1 MAGDRLLVTC
11 QLNQI
16 DISGHNSPNYESP
29 LRFKNSWA
37 CSLVSKNNFIIFETI
52 NIRILLKSEN
62 QSNMTSSFLKQ
73 AMEGNKNAI
82 LKQQI
87 ICQYITEG
95 DSSIT
100 DLSKAIN
107 LSVPTV
113 TKLIGELIEE
123 GFVHNF
129 GEQGTAGGRR
139 PNIYGLNPYAG
150 YFIGVE
156 LRKDSVALAV
166 INFKGQLIDEKN
178 ISFSMSNDPRS
189 LDQLC
194 EVIQNFIRT
203 HKIAHDKILAAT
215 VNISGRVNSQ
225 TGYSYSYFFVEEQPL
240 TLLLEERLG
249 CTIYIEN
256 DTRAATYGE
265 YMYGGAHNEQTML
278 YINASWG
285 LGLGMIIDGKIFY
298 GKSGFA
304 GEFGHFPLLDNEI
317 ICRCGKRGCLETGAS
332 GSAMHRIFLEK
343 LRQGSVSMLSGKFN
357 KGEEITLNDILS
369 ALHKED
375 VLAIEVLESV
385 GHTLGKA
392 VAGLINMFNPETI
405 IIGGTL
411 SVAKEYL
418 MLPVR
423 NAVNK
428 YSLMLVNKDTLIRP
442 STLGERAG
450 VLGACLLAR
459 SKSLGLF

>member
-1 MAGDRLLVTC
+1 MCIRDR
-11 QLNQI
+11 
-16 DISGHNSPNYESP
+16 Y
-29 LRFKNSWA
+29 
-37 CSLVSKNNFIIFETI
+37 
-52 NIRILLKSEN
+52 IL
-62 QSNMTSSFLKQ
+62 
-73 AMEGNKNAI
+73 
-82 LKQQI
+82 
-87 ICQYITEG
+87 CG

-100 DLSKAIN
+100 DLSKAVN

-113 TKLIGELIEE
+113 TKLIGELIDE

-150 YFIGVE
+150 YFIGVDI
-156 LRKDSVALAV
+156 RKDSVVMAA
-166 INFKGQLIDEKN
+166 INFKGQLIDETTVA
-178 ISFSMSNDPRS
+178 FRMDNDPHS
-189 LDQLC
+189 LDKLC
-194 EVIQNFIRT
+194 EVILNFVRS
-203 HKIAHDKILAAT
+203 HKITRDKVLAIG

-240 TLLLEERLG
+240 TMLLEERLG
-249 CTIYIEN
+249 TTVYIEN

-265 YMYGGAHNEQTML
+265 YMYGDAHNEQTML

-298 GKSGFA
+298 GKSGFS

-332 GSAMHRIFLEK
+332 GSALHRIFLEK
-343 LRQGSVSMLSGKFN
+343 LRQGRVSMLSEKFK
-357 KGEEITLNDILS
+357 KGVEITLNDILD
-369 ALHKED
+369 ALLKED
-375 VLAIEVLESV
+375 VLAIEVLDSV

-392 VAGLINMFNPETI
+392 IAGLINMFNPEMI
-405 IIGGTL
+405 VIGGTL

-428 YSLMLVNKDTLIRP
+428 YS
-442 STLGERAG
+442 
-450 VLGACLLAR
+450 CLLYTSPSPR
-459 SKSLGLF
+459 D

>member
-1 MAGDRLLVTC
+1 MLLLFGENLIDSLLV
-11 QLNQI
+11 
-16 DISGHNSPNYESP
+16 
-29 LRFKNSWA
+29 
-37 CSLVSKNNFIIFETI
+37 VNFTS
-52 NIRILLKSEN
+52 NKTGEN
-62 QSNMTSSFLKQ
+62 KINMTNSFLKQ
-73 AMEGNKNAI
+73 ATEGNKNAI

-87 ICQYITEG
+87 ICQYISGG

-100 DLSKAIN
+100 DLSKAVN

-113 TKLIGELIEE
+113 TKLLAELIEE

-150 YFIGVE
+150 YFIGVDI
-156 LRKDSVALAV
+156 RKDSVEMAV
-166 INFKGQLIDEKN
+166 VNFKGQLIDQTTVE
-178 ISFSMSNDPRS
+178 FRMDNDPRS
-189 LDQLC
+189 LDRLC
-194 EVIQNFIRT
+194 EAILGFIST
-203 HKIAHDKILAAT
+203 HKIAQEKVLAVG

-225 TGYSYSYFFVEEQPL
+225 AGYSYSYFFVEEQPL
-240 TLLLEERLG
+240 TMLLEERLG
-249 CTIYIEN
+249 STVYIEN

-265 YMYGGAHNEQTML
+265 YMYDDAHNEQTML
-278 YINASWG
+278 YVNASWG
-285 LGLGMIIDGKIFY
+285 LGLGMIIDGKVFY
-298 GKSGFA
+298 GKSGFS

-343 LRQGSVSMLSGKFN
+343 LRQGRVSMLSEKFN
-357 KGEEITLNDILS
+357 KGEEIALSDILA
-369 ALHKED
+369 ALLKED
-375 VLAIEVLESV
+375 VLAIEVLDAV

-392 VAGLINMFNPETI
+392 IAGLINMFNPEMI
-405 IIGGTL
+405 VIGGTL

-428 YSLMLVNKDTLIRP
+428 YSLMLVNKDTQIKL
-442 STLGERAG
+442 SSLGERAG
-450 VLGACLLAR
+450 VMGACLLAR

>member
-1 MAGDRLLVTC
+1 
-11 QLNQI
+11 
-16 DISGHNSPNYESP
+16 
-29 LRFKNSWA
+29 
-37 CSLVSKNNFIIFETI
+37 
-52 NIRILLKSEN
+52 
-62 QSNMTSSFLKQ
+62 MTNSFLKL
-73 AMEGNKNAI
+73 ATEGNKNAI

-87 ICQYITEG
+87 ICQYILCG

-100 DLSKAIN
+100 DLSKAVN

-113 TKLIGELIEE
+113 TKLIGELIDE

-150 YFIGVE
+150 YFIGVDI
-156 LRKDSVALAV
+156 RKDSVVMAA
-166 INFKGQLIDEKN
+166 INFKGQLIDETTVA
-178 ISFSMSNDPRS
+178 FQMDNDPHS
-189 LDQLC
+189 LDKLC
-194 EVIQNFIRT
+194 EVILNFVRS
-203 HKIAHDKILAAT
+203 HKITRDKVLAIG

-225 TGYSYSYFFVEEQPL
+225 TGYSYFFVEEQPL
-240 TLLLEERLG
+240 TMLLEERLG
-249 CTIYIEN
+249 TTVYIEN

-265 YMYGGAHNEQTML
+265 YMYGDAHNEQTML

-298 GKSGFA
+298 GKSGFS

-332 GSAMHRIFLEK
+332 GSALHRIFLEK
-343 LRQGSVSMLSGKFN
+343 LRQGRVSMLSEKFK
-357 KGEEITLNDILS
+357 KGVEITLNDILD
-369 ALHKED
+369 ALLKED
-375 VLAIEVLESV
+375 VLAIEVLDSV

-392 VAGLINMFNPETI
+392 IAGLINMFNPEMI
-405 IIGGTL
+405 VIGGTL

-428 YSLMLVNKDTLIRP
+428 YSLMLVNKDTQIKL
-442 STLGERAG
+442 SALGERAG
-450 VLGACLLAR
+450 VMGACLLAR
-459 SKSLGLF
+459 SKSLGLL

>member
-1 MAGDRLLVTC
+1 
-11 QLNQI
+11 
-16 DISGHNSPNYESP
+16 
-29 LRFKNSWA
+29 
-37 CSLVSKNNFIIFETI
+37 
-52 NIRILLKSEN
+52 
-62 QSNMTSSFLKQ
+62 MTSSFLKQ
-73 AMEGNKNAI
+73 ATEGNKNAI

-87 ICQYITEG
+87 ICQYIFCG

-100 DLSKAIN
+100 DLSKAVN

-113 TKLIGELIEE
+113 TKLIGELIDE

-150 YFIGVE
+150 YFVGVD
-156 LRKDSVALAV
+156 LRKDSVMMAV
-166 INFKGQLIDEKN
+166 INFKGQLIDETTVD
-178 ISFSMSNDPRS
+178 FLMDNDPRS
-189 LDQLC
+189 LDRLC
-194 EVIQNFIRT
+194 DVIQNFIRAR
-203 HKIAHDKILAAT
+203 KIARDKVLAVG

-240 TLLLEERLG
+240 TMLLEERLG
-249 CTIYIEN
+249 TTVYIEN

-265 YMYGGAHNEQTML
+265 YMYGDAHSEKTML

-298 GKSGFA
+298 GKSGFS

-343 LRQGSVSMLSGKFN
+343 LKEGRVSMLSEKYK
-357 KGEEITLNDILS
+357 KGEEITLNDILA
-369 ALHKED
+369 ALLKED
-375 VLAIEVLESV
+375 VLAIEILESV

-392 VAGLINMFNPETI
+392 IAGLINMFNPEVI
-405 IIGGTL
+405 VIGGTL

-423 NAVNK
+423 NAINK
-428 YSLMLVNKDTLIRP
+428 YSLMLVNKDTQIKL
-442 STLGERAG
+442 SSLGERAG
-450 VLGACLLAR
+450 VMGACRLAR